1 MKAVHIYD
9 RNLKHTESIKKKFEI
24 TRNLIIHKIIIRN
37 ILVYLFLLF
46 PLCLCVLLLGT
57 YDLISGIYFTYHV
70 SHIINHSKKALFIF
84 IAI

>member
-9 RNLKHTESIKKKFEI
+9 GNLKHTESIKKKFGI
-24 TRNLIIHKIIIRN
+24 TRNLIIHKIIIGN

-70 SHIINHSKKALFIF
+70 SRIINHSMKALFIF